1 MCTPQAGLLA
11 VSIASAG
18 LQYNIAKQQAQN
30 EYTRQKRQNELAKR
44 NAIQRYSAEQL
55 KIRQTADKFAEKEYQ
70 ADIKSRKARAE
81 FIVGSGARGVA
92 MSGSTQAL
100 MRDYYR
106 VQGNYNASLERNMNI
121 NIAQYERNMEAI
133 QFGQES
139 QSTYLTPPNSN
150 LLFASAVLNVGNSYF
165 NNKARFENEGL
176 KT

>member
-1 MCTPQAGLLA
+1 MCTPTAGLIA
-11 VSIASAG
+11 VQVASAG
-18 LQYNIAKQQAQN
+18 LQYKIAKQQAQN
-30 EYTRQKRQNELAKR
+30 EYARQKRQNEIAKR
-44 NAIQRYSAEQL
+44 NAIQRYASEQL
-55 KIRQTADKFAEKEYQ
+55 KIRQTQKQFDEKEYQ

-81 FIVGSGARGVA
+81 FIVGAGEGGVA

-121 NIAQYERNMEAI
+121 NISQYERTMEAI

-150 LLFASAVLNVGNSYF
+150 LMFASAVLNVANSYY
-165 NNKARFENEGL
+165 NLQARKEAEGI
-176 KT
+176 K